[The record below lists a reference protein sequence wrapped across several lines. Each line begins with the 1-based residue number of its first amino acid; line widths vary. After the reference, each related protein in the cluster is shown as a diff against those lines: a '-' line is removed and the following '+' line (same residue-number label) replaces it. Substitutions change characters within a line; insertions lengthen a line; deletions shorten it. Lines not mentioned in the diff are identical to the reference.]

1 MKHSKRRK
9 KSQYAAGFIRHVLSQ
24 RIGLIEVSR
33 TYQHR
38 RTEPRHR
45 TALGLLCARRE
56 IRELIGRIEKE
67 GKTA

>member
-9 KSQYAAGFIRHVLSQ
+9 TSQYAAGFVRHVLSQ

-38 RTEPRHR
+38 RTEPRQR
-45 TALGLLCARRE
+45 TATALLSARRE
-56 IRELIGRIEKE
+56 IRELIDRIERE
-67 GKTA
+67 RAA